1 MDNYI
6 CKREYL
12 PCAKHHSNILNILFL
27 ILLKMDTETIL
38 GLATSNRR
46 QLDLGQE
53 NWRGNYKDT
62 GVGNR
67 VQG

>member
-1 MDNYI
+1 
-6 CKREYL
+6 
-12 PCAKHHSNILNILFL
+12 
-27 ILLKMDTETIL
+27 MDTENIL
-38 GLATSNRR
+38 GLATSSRR

-53 NWRGNYKDT
+53 NWRGNYKHT